1 MNRFKKKMMKKFTD
15 KEKQIKKK
23 INNLIR
29 RFLAAIMFYV
39 NKLKKMFRDFA
50 ISMGKEIGK
59 LMGGLA
65 NKVNQ
70 EIGNATKNI
79 LKF

>member
-1 MNRFKKKMMKKFTD
+1 
-15 KEKQIKKK
+15 
-23 INNLIR
+23 
-29 RFLAAIMFYV
+29 
-39 NKLKKMFRDFA
+39 MFRDFA
-50 ISMGKEIGK
+50 ISMAKEIGK
-59 LMGGLA
+59 LIGGLA